1 MRYYKYIGSE
11 EKRLAY
17 EDESLQIGCVY
28 SEDYVICEASVGYWA
43 NACLYDIS
51 TEWELV
57 SEEVKE
63 SDQLT
68 LTNIYNS
75 TEFGQKVSAYL
86 DSMKSLLINKNQK
99 YGDSAL
105 NPVRIFSKSDSKEQL
120 LVRIDDKLS
129 RIKNGSLDEDEDVV
143 NDLIGYLVLLKIS
156 GK

>member
-1 MRYYKYIGSE
+1 MKYYKYIGSE
-11 EKRLAY
+11 EER
-17 EDESLQIGCVY
+17 EDYGDKLLKFGGVY
-28 SEDYVICEASVGYWA
+28 SEDYVIGEGFVGHWA
-43 NACLYDIS
+43 NHPNHIIAS
-51 TEWELV
+51 EWLLV
-57 SEEVKE
+57 SKEVEESE
-63 SDQLT
+63 QLT
-68 LTNIYNS
+68 LTSIYNS